1 MASSAS
7 YNRNKRT
14 RQDDDSGSDSDNER
28 FTTEDNWPRFI
39 NVSWCFINVKSASE
53 EKPLVMMSPIAVQ
66 KGFQAIAGTLKST
79 KRLRDG
85 SFLVEFSRRT
95 QAENLLRTVT
105 LDARLC
111 AQDAELFQRCDQT
124 P

>member
-1 MASSAS
+1 MT
-7 YNRNKRT
+7 N
-14 RQDDDSGSDSDNER
+14 
-28 FTTEDNWPRFI
+28 DNWARFI
-39 NVSWCFINVKSASE
+39 VVKSASE

-85 SFLVEFSRRT
+85 SFLVECSRRT